1 MTKVILDTNVY
12 ISAFIFGGNPRKII
26 ELTQN
31 SQITIYI
38 SPSILLEIAQKLK
51 GKFQWN
57 FNQIKHIIKTLNQ
70 ITTITYPTKKINII
84 KSDPTD
90 NKILECAVEA
100 KAKYIISG
108 DKHLLNLKQ
117 YKNIKI
123 LTPTQ
128 FLTHLPD

>member
-117 YKNIKI
+117 NIKI